1 MIGKLRQALQENRV
15 NRLMRLGEKMMRM
28 GRHEQALQLHKKALE
43 ISRELSRLQPEDH
56 LHTRVIASL
65 LYNIASSLSAIGR
78 PIEALEVLGES
89 EQKYLK
95 VGAAG
100 LEPTDALLADVQA
113 RKALAKYACGYGA
126 SAVVDLNVAIVGYA
140 SLSIG
145 RDHPLYLDLAR
156 VLSMNALV
164 LRSYG
169 DPDLAVASADYAIRA
184 YLYRA
189 SEVNGT
195 ASAAI
200 HASYLR
206 MAAGVASEIHAAH
219 GRMNLALSADGF
231 AVHTARSLMPRKTAS
246 DMRELAL
253 ALTRMGLHLRANA
266 QNAEAESLLREGQT
280 LDPLAAKIAISEWE
294 LVKGGVDPTRITVAT
309 SLAVAAKELDSDR
322 VPAGLSSALTHPAI
336 AVELLTPS
344 QRCDLRLAPAFAK
357 QLADAAL
364 ALPPAMRAEMMRL
377 GLEAHY
383 LFVMA
388 DLNQPPAGRHQ
399 LSDFGPSWA
408 RILLACSR
416 AYEADGQLGMGLD
429 LSKWAA
435 EVATKLMQTGDLK
448 SELIALIRECLK
460 QRGRLLIASGD
471 ASAGEDVLD
480 LARKL

>member
-15 NRLMRLGEKMMRM
+15 NRLMRQGEKMMRM
-28 GRHEQALQLHKKALE
+28 GRNEQALELHKKALE
-43 ISRELSRLQPEDH
+43 ISRELSRLQPEDQ

-78 PIEALEVLGES
+78 PIEALEALGES
-89 EQKYLK
+89 EQKYIK

-100 LEPTDALLADVQA
+100 PEPTDTLLADVQA
-113 RKALAKYACGYGA
+113 RKAMAKYACGYGA
-126 SAVVDLNVAIVGYA
+126 SAVVDLNLAIIGYA
-140 SLSIG
+140 RFSVD
-145 RDHPLYLDLAR
+145 RDHQHYLDLAR
-156 VLSMNALV
+156 VLSINALV

-206 MAAGVASEIHAAH
+206 MAVGVASEIHAAH
-219 GRMNLALSADGF
+219 GRISHALAADGI
-231 AVHTARSLMPRKTAS
+231 AVHTARSLMPRKTAN
-246 DMRELAL
+246 DMRELTL

-266 QNAEAESLLREGQT
+266 QEAEAESLLREGQT
-280 LDPLAAKIAISEWE
+280 LDPSAAKIALSEWE

-309 SLAVAAKELDSDR
+309 SLAAAAKELGSDR
-322 VPAGLSSALTHPAI
+322 VPDELSSALTHPAI
-336 AVELLTPS
+336 AVKLLTPS
-344 QRCDLRLAPAFAK
+344 QRCDPELAPAFAK
-357 QLADAAL
+357 LLADAAL

-388 DLNQPPAGRHQ
+388 DNQLPESRSQLN
-399 LSDFGPSWA
+399 DFGPSWA

-429 LSKWAA
+429 LSKWVT
-435 EVATKLMQTGDLK
+435 ELVTKLMQTGDLR
-448 SELIALIRECLK
+448 SELVALIRECLE
-460 QRGRLLIASGD
+460 QRGRLLIASGNTTE
-471 ASAGEDVLD
+471 GEDVLA